1 MKDGQLVVIF
11 GKIDDRIRE
20 YDQEELVFGTYIGK
34 TFDNR
39 VVVLLEDGILYSGA
53 MNTIAP
59 AEEQSEVE
67 DDTQQTGVWEE

>member
-34 TFDNR
+34 TFDNK

-59 AEEQSEVE
+59 AEEQTEGE
-67 DDTQQTGVWEE
+67 DDAQQTGVREE